1 MTDSIYPYAVE
12 VRADDLADTVD
23 RMIDDLIR
31 LQMDLIS
38 RSDDQ
43 LVVDVNIDDLETS
56 LNMDD
61 RLIRS
66 LIRRLIHVGF
76 IENVAIYQSSMRL
89 IINESFAVNT
99 DNSGSQSSESEICDA
114 ISDSTSQQPL
124 YHQDIDGK
132 GLW

>member
-1 MTDSIYPYAVE
+1 MTDSIYQYAIE
-12 VRADDLADTVD
+12 VKADDLADTVD

-38 RSDDQ
+38 RADDQ
-43 LVVDVNIDDLETS
+43 LVVDVSIDDLETS

-76 IENVAIYQSSMRL
+76 IENVAAYQSSMRL

-114 ISDSTSQQPL
+114 ISDSTSQ
-124 YHQDIDGK
+124 
-132 GLW
+132 